1 MNNFFEFMRAALPWI
16 AMGLLLAVFS
26 ARGVSRKKDKEKK
39 EDYGSEGMALGMC
52 FGVAM
57 ASALHWD
64 IGLGLTVG
72 ILLEL
77 IVGSGMEK
85 KNIQKREEKQN
96 ERNI

>member
-57 ASALHWD
+57 ASALQID
-64 IGLGLTVG
+64 VSLGLTVG
-72 ILLEL
+72 MLLGL
-77 IVGSGMEK
+77 VAGSGMEK
-85 KNIQKREEKQN
+85 KNDREQGGKTG
-96 ERNI
+96 